1 MRQLVEAGADIAI
14 TDSRGVVEDVFS
26 PLHYAFASDV
36 DSDAKAAYLT
46 QRSASSQPA
55 TDGSEQEVLGPEFY
69 STSLRLASL
78 LNQADR
84 VRALIDDHGASV
96 NATDWRDRT
105 ALHFAAE
112 AGSAEAV
119 SVLVQHPFILIQ
131 ISDPLL
137 DVGCTPLHLAAWE
150 GHADAVNVLVQH
162 PRCHVNTT
170 GTNGWTALHHAAYD
184 GNLDCV
190 KVLVSHTSCDVS
202 ITDYRDRTAADLA
215 RDRGHDDIV
224 ALLEAKSTGNFAVY
238 LQELSCFTIL
248 QAQFIVVSL
257 LTLSVG

>member
-96 NATDWRDRT
+96 NKTDWWRRRT
-105 ALHFAAE
+105 ALHLAAATRHAE
-112 AGSAEAV
+112 ALK
-119 SVLVQHPFILIQ
+119 VLVQHP
-131 ISDPLL
+131 
-137 DVGCTPLHLAAWE
+137 
-150 GHADAVNVLVQH
+150 
-162 PRCHVNTT
+162 
-170 GTNGWTALHHAAYD
+170 
-184 GNLDCV
+184 
-190 KVLVSHTSCDVS
+190 SCDFS
-202 ITDYRDRTAADLA
+202 ITDDYGDTAACLA
-215 RDRGHDDIV
+215 SRRGHNDIA
-224 ALLEAKSTGNFAVY
+224 ALIDAKSKG
-238 LQELSCFTIL
+238 SCTNYRL
-248 QAQFIVVSL
+248 
-257 LTLSVG
+257 